1 MEIYRQEGEI
11 GGLIFRGA
19 AMRSV
24 SFLGKLFRNSHLNGA
39 IMVVGAALST
49 LAPSQAGIVS
59 FGSADRFSMEFKE
72 IGNINNAADTNSNA
86 NRVGRGSVGYNYL
99 ISKFEVSRGMIASYN
114 ANFGTANNL
123 VVSAQDTGTA
133 DSAATQI
140 HWQEAARFV
149 NWLNTST
156 GGFAA
161 YKFAPGSTVQGG
173 DGNPILWTSTEVDDY
188 DAGNRFRSKRARY
201 VLPTLDEWY
210 KAAYY
215 DADNSVY
222 YDYAQG
228 SNTAPT
234 SIISGTG
241 PNTAVYRRDD
251 YFDDPSLS
259 PSDTASIYLAGGL
272 SKYGVMG
279 MEGNAMELIETAFDG
294 SNDIGSE
301 NRINRGGAYNDSLSA
316 LGAGNMYSVGVSS
329 ANAGRGFRVAA
340 LSLHT
345 PVPEPT
351 SMVIFGFGALGMA
364 YRARRRTSR

>member
-1 MEIYRQEGEI
+1 
-11 GGLIFRGA
+11 
-19 AMRSV
+19 
-24 SFLGKLFRNSHLNGA
+24 
-39 IMVVGAALST
+39 MVVSSALSS
-49 LAPSQAGIVS
+49 LAPTQAGTVT
-59 FGSADRFSMEFKE
+59 FGSGTDRFSMEFVN
-72 IGNINNAADTNSNA
+72 IGNANNAADTTGQPNPA
-86 NRVGRGSVGYNYL
+86 GSVGYNYL
-99 ISKFEVSRGMIASYN
+99 IGKHEVSKGMIEKYN
-114 ANFGTANNL
+114 ANFGTANSL
-123 VVSAQDTGTA
+123 VVSAQNTGTA

-156 GGFAA
+156 NGFAA
-161 YKFAPGSTVQGG
+161 YKFATGSTVGG
-173 DGNPILWTSTEVDDY
+173 NSGNLIPWIDSEVDDY
-188 DAGNRFRSKRARY
+188 DAGNPFRSKRARY
-201 VLPTLDEWY
+201 VLPTVDEWY

-234 SIISGTG
+234 SIISGTD

-251 YFDDPSLS
+251 YFDDSSLS
-259 PSDTASIYLAGGL
+259 PSETASIYLAGGL

-294 SNDIGSE
+294 TNDIGSE
-301 NRINRGGAYNDSLSA
+301 NRINRGGSYNDSLSS

-340 LSLHT
+340 LSLHSDPA

-351 SMVIFGFGALGMA
+351 SMVIFGLGALGMA
-364 YRARRRTSR
+364 YRSRRRTSR

>member
-1 MEIYRQEGEI
+1 
-11 GGLIFRGA
+11 
-19 AMRSV
+19 
-24 SFLGKLFRNSHLNGA
+24 
-39 IMVVGAALST
+39 MVVGAALST

-59 FGSADRFSMEFKE
+59 FGSADSFSMEFVE
-72 IGNINNAADTNSNA
+72 IGNINNAADTNVHA

-123 VVSAQDTGTA
+123 VLSAQPAGTA
-133 DSAATQI
+133 DSAATQL

-161 YKFAPGSTVQGG
+161 YKFAPGSPVGG
-173 DGNPILWTSTEVDDY
+173 NLGNLIPWISTEVDDY
-188 DAGNRFRSKRARY
+188 DSGNPFRSKRARY
-201 VLPTLDEWY
+201 VLPTVDEWY

-215 DADNSVY
+215 DKDNGVY
-222 YDYAQG
+222 YEYAQG
-228 SNTAPT
+228 SDTAPT
-234 SIISGTG
+234 SVISGTAQ
-241 PNTAVYRRDD
+241 NTAVYGDNATK
-251 YFDDPSLS
+251 
-259 PSDTASIYLAGGL
+259 TASIYSAGGL

-279 MEGNAMELIETAFDG
+279 MSGNAFELLETASDG
-294 SNDIGSE
+294 ANDSGSE
-301 NRINRGGAYNDSLSA
+301 NRMARGGAWWDSDVAL
-316 LGAGNMYSVGVSS
+316 LGASSLDSRGVSS
-329 ANAGRGFRVAA
+329 ANAGSGFRVAA
-340 LSLHT
+340 LSLHSE

>member
-215 DADNSVY
+215 DKDSGVY
-222 YDYAQG
+222 YAYAQG
-228 SNTAPT
+228 SDTAPT
-234 SIISGTG
+234 SVISGTD
-241 PNTAVYRRDD
+241 PNTAV
-251 YFDDPSLS
+251 FKPAASE
-259 PSDTASIYLAGGL
+259 TASIYSAGGL

-279 MEGNAMELIETAFDG
+279 MEGNSKELIETAFDRDN
-294 SNDIGSE
+294 NDGAE
-301 NRINRGGAYNDSLSA
+301 DRIVRGGPWSETLSS
-316 LGAGNMYSVGVSS
+316 LGASVEGSRGVRS
-329 ANAGRGFRVAA
+329 ANADIGFRVAA
-340 LSLHT
+340 LSLHSE
-345 PVPEPT
+345 PAPAVPEPT